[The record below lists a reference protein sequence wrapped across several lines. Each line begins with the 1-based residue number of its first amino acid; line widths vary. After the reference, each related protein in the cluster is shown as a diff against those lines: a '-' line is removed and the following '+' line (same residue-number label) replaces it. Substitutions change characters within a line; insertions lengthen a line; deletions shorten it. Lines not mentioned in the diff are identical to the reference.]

1 MWFDV
6 QAALAE
12 IEGAPRA
19 TTTAEH
25 PPHVAHVAHV
35 ARPPARKSENAPR
48 AGQDAVTA
56 ILDAI
61 RGGNQR
67 PGPIATATGRGV
79 TVTYQLLDRLI
90 AEGSV
95 AQARDG
101 ELSVGSQPRRRREN
115 NAVTRLW
122 HRK

>member
-12 IEGAPRA
+12 IEGARCAIAADP
-19 TTTAEH
+19 

-67 PGPIATATGRGV
+67 PGPIATATGRGA

-101 ELSVGSQPRRRREN
+101 ELSVGS
-115 NAVTRLW
+115 
-122 HRK
+122 

>member
-19 TTTAEH
+19 TTAE
-25 PPHVAHVAHV
+25 PPPRVAHVAHV
-35 ARPPARKSENAPR
+35 ARPPVLKSENGPR
-48 AGQDAVTA
+48 AGQEAVTA
-56 ILDAI
+56 ILDAVG
-61 RGGNQR
+61 RGKRR
-67 PGPIATATGRGV
+67 PGPIATATGLGV

-101 ELSVGSQPRRRREN
+101 ELSGGS
-115 NAVTRLW
+115 
-122 HRK
+122 

>member
-12 IEGAPRA
+12 IESAPRA
-19 TTTAEH
+19 VSAAE
-25 PPHVAHVAHV
+25 PRPRVAHVAHV
-35 ARPPARKSENAPR
+35 ARPPALKSENAPR
-48 AGQDAVTA
+48 AGQDAKAA

-61 RGGNQR
+61 GRGKRR

-101 ELSVGSQPRRRREN
+101 DLSVGSKQQRHREN

>member
-12 IEGAPRA
+12 IESAPRA
-19 TTTAEH
+19 TTATTAAKP

-35 ARPPARKSENAPR
+35 ARPPALKSENAYR
-48 AGQDAVTA
+48 AGQDAKAA

-61 RGGNQR
+61 RGGKRR

-90 AEGSV
+90 AGGSV
-95 AQARDG
+95 AQAREG
-101 ELSVGSQPRRRREN
+101 ELSVGS
-115 NAVTRLW
+115 
-122 HRK
+122 

>member
-12 IEGAPRA
+12 IEGPPRA
-19 TTTAEH
+19 TTAES
-25 PPHVAHVAHV
+25 PPRVAHVAHV
-35 ARPPARKSENAPR
+35 ARPPALKSENAYR
-48 AGQDAVTA
+48 AGQDPEAA

-61 RGGNQR
+61 RGGNHR

-79 TVTYQLLDRLI
+79 TVTYQVLDRLI
-90 AEGSV
+90 AEGRV

-101 ELSVGSQPRRRREN
+101 ELRVGS
-115 NAVTRLW
+115 
-122 HRK
+122 

>member
-19 TTTAEH
+19 TTAAEP

-35 ARPPARKSENAPR
+35 ARPQALKPENAPR
-48 AGQDAVTA
+48 AGQDAKAA

-61 RGGNQR
+61 RDGKRR

-79 TVTYQLLDRLI
+79 TVTYQLLDRLV
-90 AEGSV
+90 AGGSV

-101 ELSVGSQPRRRREN
+101 ELSVGSKQERR
-115 NAVTRLW
+115 
-122 HRK
+122 

>member
-19 TTTAEH
+19 IAADP

-35 ARPPARKSENAPR
+35 ARPPVLNSKNLPSS
-48 AGQDAVTA
+48 GQDAKEA
-56 ILDAI
+56 ILAVI
-61 RGGNQR
+61 RDGKRR
-67 PGPIATATGRGV
+67 PGPIATATGLGV

-90 AEGSV
+90 AEGRI
-95 AQARDG
+95 AHAPDG
-101 ELSVGSQPRRRREN
+101 KLSGGVKISGAEK
-115 NAVTRLW
+115 TMM
-122 HRK
+122 

>member
-19 TTTAEH
+19 IATEP

-35 ARPPARKSENAPR
+35 ARPPALKSENAPR

-61 RGGNQR
+61 RDGKRR

-79 TVTYQLLDRLI
+79 TVT
-90 AEGSV
+90 
-95 AQARDG
+95 
-101 ELSVGSQPRRRREN
+101 
-115 NAVTRLW
+115 
-122 HRK
+122 

>member
-6 QAALAE
+6 RAALAE
-12 IEGAPRA
+12 IESAPRA
-19 TTTAEH
+19 ETAAE
-25 PPHVAHVAHV
+25 PLPRVAHVAHV
-35 ARPPARKSENAPR
+35 ARPPALKSENAPST
-48 AGQDAVTA
+48 GQEAEAV

-61 RGGNQR
+61 RDGKRR

-90 AEGSV
+90 AEGRV

-101 ELSVGSQPRRRREN
+101 ELRVGS
-115 NAVTRLW
+115 
-122 HRK
+122 